1 MLTFPARTLMKMP
14 TPISD
19 AELIVRFE
27 KRDESALSELYDR
40 YVNAAYGLALRTL
53 EDQDAAQEVVQDA
66 FLKIWNQPRS
76 FDPSRASFA
85 AFFMTM
91 VRNLAIDTLRKRKY
105 EGDIYN
111 EEGELL
117 PFEDQNLSLQERA
130 ELGALGDRVRHALSQ
145 LSAAHRE
152 TVERAYFKGESRE
165 EIALAMGV
173 PVGTVKSRLKYALDR
188 LKDHLKGIADEV

>member
-1 MLTFPARTLMKMP
+1 MP